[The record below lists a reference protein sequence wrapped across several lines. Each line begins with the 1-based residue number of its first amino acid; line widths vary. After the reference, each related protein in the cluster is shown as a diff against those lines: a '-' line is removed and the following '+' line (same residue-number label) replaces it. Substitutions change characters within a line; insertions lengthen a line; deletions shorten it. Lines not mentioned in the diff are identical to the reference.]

1 MTVKRITNLIWELK
15 GKWFFSFILN
25 TSASYYGD
33 IVERN
38 AVLVT
43 YGRLRVHFPSSPAI
57 ILSWCKTSKGEKTTK
72 RSRVANY
79 WKDHSLGKILVSKF
93 LHYLYSLF
101 GRIKQHL
108 RFQLKI
114 LFSSLL
120 RTVEETF
127 TQPSMVSSSPLQKVR
142 SLGSMMK
149 FPEIFPASH

>member
-1 MTVKRITNLIWELK
+1 MIFLLHSQH
-15 GKWFFSFILN
+15 FCFIN
-25 TSASYYGD
+25 YGD

-57 ILSWCKTSKGEKTTK
+57 ILSWCKKSKGEKTTK

-79 WKDHSLGKILVSKF
+79 WKDHSLGKISVSKF

-142 SLGSMMK
+142 SLGSMMR